1 MSFNSREMDV
11 GVEVAFATLTDPTTY
26 PRWLVGAQA
35 IRDVDAT
42 WPKPGSRFHHVV
54 GFGPLKIPDH
64 SEVLEIEPGHLL
76 RLKVKARPFVSAVAT
91 FTVVGDDHRCVVS
104 VEEEPTTQMLGPVAR
119 VVLDPSIH
127 LRNHR
132 SLARLAA
139 VLESG

>member
-11 GVEVAFATLTDPTTY
+11 GVEAAFAVLTDPTTY

-35 IRDVDAT
+35 IRAVDAT

-91 FTVVGDDHRCVVS
+91 FTVVGDDRRCVVS
-104 VEEEPTTQMLGPVAR
+104 VEEEPTAEMFGRVAR

-139 VLESG
+139 VLVSP

>member
-1 MSFNSREMDV
+1 MSYNSREMAV
-11 GVEVAFATLTDPTTY
+11 GAALAFETLTDPTTY

-91 FTVVGDDHRCVVS
+91 FTVVGDDRRCVVS
-104 VEEEPTTQMLGPVAR
+104 VEEEPTMEMFGHVAR

-127 LRNHR
+127 MRNHR
-132 SLARLAA
+132 SLARLAT
-139 VLESG
+139 VLESP